1 MNRDDIK
8 HRFANRLE
16 GKNGSIKAGN
26 VSYEGRCYYSYYTV
40 FGQWLDVEKKVVAIF
55 DGSTSKSSNKHKLY
69 SGVFP
74 GDVHV
79 FPLDLGGSSWNHCNL
94 IGKYANKD
102 SDFRFDHRMVMI
114 NHYVGRIYDQLATI
128 NGGKCKGLEN
138 VSFKAWEYVEELC
151 SLYKDTTIN
160 KYIKTLKHVKPLTKN
175 GERVSTSLNHKK
187 VNAEI
192 DAKKTLVKLLKDGE
206 RNVKTITDALFGEGT
221 YASYMQRTECFRKTD
236 KKRAQMEALCER
248 LGIKS
253 PYKNYGIGIST
264 SLTAKQIRNLSAAK
278 RLELHWKALDYEEYW
293 KNHDAIKDKRIRS
306 EINAYKW
313 IVGYEPKKDFWGR
326 GYEDGVR
333 KCRNMFTGEEYD
345 LAGGF
350 IYGFWW
356 CKTSISFY
364 YDSFRKAT
372 NKKEWIENF
381 YAEVAEVR
389 NNRFAISIL
398 RDLHHGVFEGDK
410 LIGYYQ
416 TIYKAGLDEEELNI
430 CMEFIRK
437 CKAHYA
443 DEEARKRAEE
453 IARIKR
459 EEEKR
464 KEREYMEQVKQE
476 QINECLSR
484 GLEGCR
490 DLWRNH
496 FMEIDTAEDK
506 SNNDANFF
514 FGGNVL
520 LRLSLSGNAIET
532 SKHISIP
539 VEKCKKMWK
548 IVQKWHNDPSSFKSC
563 EINTLS
569 SGKYTI
575 SSYRNDILTSGCHK
589 IPYVEMERVMAMV
602 N

>member
-40 FGQWLDVEKKVVAIF
+40 FGQWLDVEKNVVAIF

-79 FPLDLGGSSWNHCNL
+79 FPLDLGDGYNWSHCNL

-102 SDFRFDHRMVMI
+102 SDFKFEHRMVMI
-114 NHYVGRIYDQLATI
+114 NHYVGRIYDQLAAI

-138 VSFKAWEYVEELC
+138 VDFSAWEYVEKLC
-151 SLYKDTTIN
+151 SLYKDTTIK
-160 KYIKTLKHVKPLTKN
+160 KYIKWLPRHKYYADLAVRLDN
-175 GERVSTSLNHKK
+175 GERDV
-187 VNAEI
+187 E
-192 DAKKTLVKLLKDGE
+192 TLVDY
-206 RNVKTITDALFGEGT
+206 LFGAGT
-221 YASYMQRTECFRKTD
+221 FKTYMAYSERFRKAEM
-236 KKRAQMEALCER
+236 KRTQITMLAHRIGIQSPYESEWGTKYMPTPLKAGDIRKLSAKER
-248 LGIKS
+248 LDIHFNALVYQESEKNRKAVEDKR
-253 PYKNYGIGIST
+253 YKNECNAFKWVTGCDAQPQSAWNK
-264 SLTAKQIRNLSAAK
+264 SLR
-278 RLELHWKALDYEEYW
+278 DPF
-293 KNHDAIKDKRIRS
+293 
-306 EINAYKW
+306 
-313 IVGYEPKKDFWGR
+313 V
-326 GYEDGVR
+326 V
-333 KCRNMFTGEEYD
+333 RNMFTGEEYN
-345 LAGGF
+345 LRCKG
-350 IYGFWW
+350 YTRVYW
-356 CKTSISFY
+356 CDDHVEFDYI
-364 YDSFRKAT
+364 DFRHAKDK
-372 NKKEWIENF
+372 NEWLVNF
-381 YAEVAEVR
+381 YAKCNEVANNLKAMEIMSNINAHTNETSSYYYGVR
-389 NNRFAISIL
+389 YVDDDFLVENTTEDEYALCVDFIKRQEKYFAD
-398 RDLHHGVFEGDK
+398 R
-410 LIGYYQ
+410 
-416 TIYKAGLDEEELNI
+416 
-430 CMEFIRK
+430 
-437 CKAHYA
+437 
-443 DEEARKRAEE
+443 EARIRAEE

-459 EEEKR
+459 EEERKR
-464 KEREYMEQVKQE
+464 EIEYRQKIKQE

-506 SNNDANFF
+506 SNNDADFF

-575 SSYRNDILTSGCHK
+575 SSYENDILTSGCHK
-589 IPYVEMERVMAMV
+589 IPYAEMERVMAMV

>member
-79 FPLDLGGSSWNHCNL
+79 FPLDLGDGYNWSHCNL

-102 SDFRFDHRMVMI
+102 SDFRFDHRMAMI
-114 NHYVGRIYDQLATI
+114 NHYVGRIYDQLAAI

-138 VSFKAWEYVEELC
+138 VDFSAWEYVEKLC
-151 SLYKDTTIN
+151 SLYKDTTIK
-160 KYIKTLKHVKPLTKN
+160 KYIKWLPRHEYYADLAVRLDN
-175 GERVSTSLNHKK
+175 GERDV
-187 VNAEI
+187 E
-192 DAKKTLVKLLKDGE
+192 TLVDY
-206 RNVKTITDALFGEGT
+206 LFGAGT
-221 YASYMQRTECFRKTD
+221 FKTYMAYSERFRKAEM
-236 KKRAQMEALCER
+236 KRTQITMLAHRIGIQSPYESEWGTEYMSTELKAQDIRKMTAKER
-248 LGIKS
+248 LDI
-253 PYKNYGIGIST
+253 
-264 SLTAKQIRNLSAAK
+264 
-278 RLELHWKALDYEEYW
+278 HFKALAYKEWKEHKEERREKHN
-293 KNHDAIKDKRIRS
+293 KNFR
-306 EINAYKW
+306 NAYKW
-313 IVGYEPKKDFWGR
+313 IVGYEPKKNYWIGD
-326 GYEDGVR
+326 YQNDVR
-333 KCRNMFTGEEYD
+333 KCRNMFTGEEYN
-345 LAGGF
+345 LTSNV
-350 IYGFWW
+350 ILGFWW
-356 CKTSISFY
+356 CKTDVSFN
-364 YDSFRKAT
+364 YDSFRKAED
-372 NKKEWIENF
+372 KKAWIENF
-381 YAEVAEVR
+381 YAKVAEVR

-398 RDLHHGVFEGDK
+398 RDMHHGTFEGDK

-453 IARIKR
+453 IARLKH

-496 FMEIDTAEDK
+496 FVAIETAEYK

-575 SSYRNDILTSGCHK
+575 SSYKNDILTSGCHK
-589 IPYVEMERVMAMV
+589 IPYEEMERVMAMV